1 MTGQPRMTTR
11 RAVVGLAL
19 LCALPLPARADAAL
33 QGRWLAEDIGGGG
46 VVDRVQTAL
55 EIGADGRVSG
65 SGGCNRI
72 FGTVRIDG
80 QAIAFGQMGSTK
92 MACEGAVMMQEQRF
106 LAALAQA
113 RRWRIDAPR
122 RKLILSDEAGSV
134 LVVLARM

>member
-1 MTGQPRMTTR
+1 MTGHPPMTTR
-11 RAVVGLAL
+11 RAVTGLVL

-46 VVDRVQTAL
+46 VVDRVQTVL
-55 EIGADGRVSG
+55 EISADGRVSG

-72 FGTVRIDG
+72 FGSVRLDG

-92 MACEGAVMMQEQRF
+92 MACPGAVMMQEQKF

-122 RKLILSDEAGSV
+122 RKLILSDEAGTV